1 MLAPLLL
8 AAMVCPVPDE
18 PVVAEIEG
26 ARIRPG
32 ALEVGAAVITTC
44 DGLPDPHPTAI
55 AAFGDKLAVG
65 FRDAGVQVWDGRG
78 FTPLFEGTIRA
89 LAADGDTLWV
99 GTATQGLW
107 RLTPG
112 KREQIEQS
120 LAEVR
125 EALLSLSF
133 GSVAITVHED
143 RVVQIET
150 TSKKRLKTA

>member
-1 MLAPLLL
+1 M
-8 AAMVCPVPDE
+8 
-18 PVVAEIEG
+18 
-26 ARIRPG
+26 
-32 ALEVGAAVITTC
+32 
-44 DGLPDPHPTAI
+44 
-55 AAFGDKLAVG
+55 
-65 FRDAGVQVWDGRG
+65 
-78 FTPLFEGTIRA
+78 
-89 LAADGDTLWV
+89 
-99 GTATQGLW
+99 
-107 RLTPG
+107 TPG